1 MSDQD
6 RDNLPNVTGNDEDTN
21 TADVREAI
29 ERAKGSTEHGTAQAH
44 TDPEPNHSQ
53 PFSGETMQASG
64 LTPEQHAD
72 TRTERMD
79 PVKEP
84 VTITGNTE
92 MPSAAD
98 DAPVAPPVAPTAPAP
113 GNVTIASDHPMAALY
128 MQQPDAPT
136 MKSNR
141 LAGLFISLLATLG
154 FAVVYAGL
162 IAAWLA
168 PKFPMSTFLQD
179 GLYPYLVSLGFV
191 IPVVA
196 FFLAMLLLVLIF
208 NRAGWWVYVIFGLLV
223 AAIVWIGAGVGYS
236 MSPQLL
242 TDAGDAEHNIR
253 RYLEFALTIPALLAA
268 LAGREVSVW
277 FGAWI
282 GARGRR
288 CTAKN
293 RAAQEEYEQKLAD
306 LKVQHQL

>member
-6 RDNLPNVTGNDEDTN
+6 RDNLPHAAGADEDTN

-29 ERAKGSTEHGTAQAH
+29 ERAKSATEHDTTQHAETQNEGFAQPLEGD
-44 TDPEPNHSQ
+44 TIEP
-53 PFSGETMQASG
+53 SG
-64 LTPEQHAD
+64 LTPEEHAA
-72 TRTERMD
+72 THTERME

-84 VTITGNTE
+84 YTITGNTE
-92 MPSAAD
+92 MPSAGD
-98 DAPVAPPVAPTAPAP
+98 EAPVVPAAAPVVAPP
-113 GNVTIASDHPMAALY
+113 GSVTISSDHPMAALY
-128 MQQPDAPT
+128 MQQPDPPT
-136 MKSNR
+136 VKSNR
-141 LAGLFISLLATLG
+141 VAGLFISLLATLG
-154 FAVVYAGL
+154 FGVVYAGL

-168 PKFPMSTFLQD
+168 PKFPMSTFLQE

-196 FFLAMLLLVLIF
+196 FFISMLILVLIF
-208 NRAGWWVYVIFGLLV
+208 NRAGWWVYVIFGLVV
-223 AAIVWIGAGVGYS
+223 AAIVWVSAGVGYS
-236 MSPQLL
+236 MSPQLAAE
-242 TDAGDAEHNIR
+242 TAGAEHNIR

-282 GARGRR
+282 GARGRK
-288 CTAKN
+288 CAAKN

>member
-6 RDNLPNVTGNDEDTN
+6 RDNQPDVTGTDEDTN

-29 ERAKGSTEHGTAQAH
+29 ERAKEASEGNLATS
-44 TDPEPNHSQ
+44 EPTPDSVSEDEQ
-53 PFSGETMQASG
+53 GETIEPSG
-64 LTPEQHAD
+64 LTPEEHAD
-72 TRTERMD
+72 TNTEAMA
-79 PVKEP
+79 PVHEP

-92 MPSAAD
+92 MPSAAPVEATVVPSQVPPVVP
-98 DAPVAPPVAPTAPAP
+98 APV
-113 GNVTIASDHPMAALY
+113 TISADHPMAALY
-128 MQQPDAPT
+128 MQQPDPPVV
-136 MKSNR
+136 KSNR
-141 LAGLFISLLATLG
+141 VAGLFITLLATVG
-154 FAVVYAGL
+154 FGVVYAGL

-168 PKFPMSTFLQD
+168 PKFPPSTFLQE

-196 FFLAMLLLVLIF
+196 FFISMLLLVLIF

-223 AAIVWIGAGVGYS
+223 AAIVWISAGIGYS

-242 TDAGDAEHNIR
+242 PESIGAEHNIR

-268 LAGREVSVW
+268 LSAREVSVW

-288 CTAKN
+288 IKAKN
-293 RAAQEEYEQKLAD
+293 RVAQQEYEQKLAE
-306 LKVQHQL
+306 LKVQTTP